1 MPKLPQENILT
12 RKISLDQ
19 IVETGNVRLNYN
31 QEEIDQ
37 LADSIFRYGLI
48 NPISVKILKDDEN
61 GIKKYELIAGHRRV
75 RAYKHLCEQGHDYTQ
90 ITATICKGE
99 KEIVQ
104 LVENIQREQ
113 LCHVDIETAIK
124 ALVTAGMSQ
133 KEIAEELSKPLSWL
147 HDTLAGSQV
156 RENVEAQGVDTTGMS
171 TKALS
176 QLASIPG
183 DKLPE
188 AVTKAKENGGT
199 VKAATKQLQEYRK
212 ENGIEAP
219 KNAKKKNTE
228 TSPFD
233 FEPEPITITVE
244 NVISEIRDYM
254 QRQKFI
260 SGPDMELRYSFN
272 NFACWEKII
281 NAITED
287 LIALFE
293 AYQHN

>member
-1 MPKLPQENILT
+1 MPKLPQENVLT

-19 IVETGNVRLNYN
+19 IIETGNVRLNYN
-31 QEEIDQ
+31 QQEIEN
-37 LADSIFRYGLI
+37 LADSIFNFGLI
-48 NPISVKILKDDEN
+48 NPISVKFLKEN
-61 GIKKYELIAGHRRV
+61 EDGIKLYELIAGHRRV
-75 RAYKHLCEQGHDYTQ
+75 RAFKYLCEKGHDYTQ
-90 ITATICKGE
+90 ITATICHGE

-113 LCHVDIETAIK
+113 LSQIDIETAIK
-124 ALVTAGMSQ
+124 ALVAAGMSQ

-188 AVTKAKENGGT
+188 VVSKAKNNGGT
-199 VKAATKQLQEYRK
+199 VKAATEQLQEYRK
-212 ENGIEAP
+212 ENKIKAP
-219 KNAKKKNTE
+219 KNTKKKQSQIE
-228 TSPFD
+228 PSPFD
-233 FEPEPITITVE
+233 IEPEPVTITVE
-244 NVISEIRDYM
+244 NVIGEISDYM
-254 QRQKFI
+254 HRQYTRL
-260 SGPDMELRYSFN
+260 DQHDNYVCETVCN
-272 NFACWEKII
+272 
-281 NAITED
+281 D

>member
-31 QEEIDQ
+31 QEEIEQ

-113 LCHVDIETAIK
+113 LSHVDIETAIK

-133 KEIAEELSKPLSWL
+133 QEIAEELSKPLSWL

-183 DKLPE
+183 DKLPKVVE
-188 AVTKAKENGGT
+188 TAKKNGGT
-199 VKAATKQLQEYRK
+199 VKAATEQLHKYRE

-219 KNAKKKNTE
+219 KNTKKHEVKKPD
-228 TSPFD
+228 PFD
-233 FEPEPITITVE
+233 CEPEPITITVE
-244 NVISEIRDYM
+244 NVISEIQDYFK
-254 QRQKFI
+254 RQLEGEEGLHRI
-260 SGPDMELRYSFN
+260 NTL
-272 NFACWEKII
+272 
-281 NAITED
+281 NAIKDD
-287 LIALFE
+287 LVALFE

>member
-1 MPKLPQENILT
+1 MPKLPQDNILT

-19 IVETGNVRLNYN
+19 IIETGNVRREYN
-31 QEEIDQ
+31 QQEIEN

-48 NPISVKILKDDEN
+48 NPISVKFLREDEN
-61 GIKKYELIAGHRRV
+61 GIKLYELITGHRRK
-75 RAYKHLCEQGHDYTQ
+75 RAFEYLCSKGHDYSQ
-90 ITATICKGE
+90 ITATISHGE

-104 LVENIQREQ
+104 LIENIQRENLSQ
-113 LCHVDIETAIK
+113 VEIETAVK
-124 ALVTAGMSQ
+124 ALVAAGMSQ

-147 HDTLAGSQV
+147 HDTIAGSQV

-183 DKLPE
+183 DKLPK
-188 AVTKAKENGGT
+188 VVQNAKKNGGT
-199 VKAATKQLQEYRK
+199 VKAATQELQEYRK

-219 KNAKKKNTE
+219 KNIKPKALE
-228 TSPFD
+228 PSPFD

-244 NVISEIRDYM
+244 NVISEIRDYIH
-254 QRQKFI
+254 RQ
-260 SGPDMELRYSFN
+260 
-272 NFACWEKII
+272 I
-281 NAITED
+281 NVIVNQGGNGYRNKEQLLNTVLTD
-287 LIALFE
+287 LTALFE

>member
-31 QEEIDQ
+31 QEEIEQ

-113 LCHVDIETAIK
+113 LSHVDIETAIK

-133 KEIAEELSKPLSWL
+133 QEIAEELSKPLSWL

-183 DKLPE
+183 DKLPGVVE
-188 AVTKAKENGGT
+188 TAKKNGGT
-199 VKAATKQLQEYRK
+199 VKAATEQLHKYRE
-212 ENGIEAP
+212 ENGIE
-219 KNAKKKNTE
+219 KKK
-228 TSPFD
+228 
-233 FEPEPITITVE
+233 
-244 NVISEIRDYM
+244 
-254 QRQKFI
+254 K
-260 SGPDMELRYSFN
+260 
-272 NFACWEKII
+272 KK
-281 NAITED
+281 
-287 LIALFE
+287 
-293 AYQHN
+293 

>member
-1 MPKLPQENILT
+1 MPKLPQDNILT

-19 IVETGNVRLNYN
+19 IVETGNVRREYN
-31 QEEIDQ
+31 QQEIEN

-48 NPISVKILKDDEN
+48 NPISVKFLREDEN
-61 GIKKYELIAGHRRV
+61 GIKLYELITGHRRK
-75 RAYKHLCEQGHDYTQ
+75 RAFEYLCSKGQDYSQ
-90 ITATICKGE
+90 ITATISHGE

-104 LVENIQREQ
+104 LIENIQRENLSQ
-113 LCHVDIETAIK
+113 VEIETAVK
-124 ALVTAGMSQ
+124 ALVAAGMSQ

-147 HDTLAGSQV
+147 HDTIAGSQV

-183 DKLPE
+183 DKLPK
-188 AVTKAKENGGT
+188 VVQNAKKNGGT
-199 VKAATKQLQEYRK
+199 VKAATQELQEYRK

-219 KNAKKKNTE
+219 KNTKLKAPE
-228 TSPFD
+228 LSPFD

-254 QRQKFI
+254 QRQKSI
-260 SGPDMELRYSFN
+260 SGPDMELRYGFN
-272 NFACWEKII
+272 NFACWEKIV
-281 NAITED
+281 NGFLND
-287 LIALFE
+287 LTALFE

>member
-31 QEEIDQ
+31 QEEIEN

-48 NPISVKILKDDEN
+48 NPISVKFLREDEN

-75 RAYKHLCEQGHDYTQ
+75 RAYKHLCEKGHDYTQ
-90 ITATICKGE
+90 ITATICHGE

-113 LCHVDIETAIK
+113 LSQIDIETAVK

-254 QRQKFI
+254 QRQKSI
-260 SGPDMELRYSFN
+260 SGPDMELRYGFN

-287 LIALFE
+287 LTALFE